1 MILKL
6 SYNYRTILYWSKC
19 NINSRLIFLNSHYVL
34 QVPHPS
40 FLHLLAVKCNPFS
53 QSNWYPILKMHKKIE
68 RERKP
73 FKMIITI
80 KCYGSVYV
88 NIVKLH
94 CFISYE
100 WIMNRSKISC
110 KILKSFFDLINHCI
124 LCNLSDIERYTFFGW
139 TL

>member
-1 MILKL
+1 M
-6 SYNYRTILYWSKC
+6 
-19 NINSRLIFLNSHYVL
+19 

-124 LCNLSDIERYTFFGW
+124 LCNISDIERYIAIIFLNCLIPILWMSSVIMLWFHQKRIIKNVRW
-139 TL
+139 TSF